1 MNNQNKNFDDDI
13 SVVGGV
19 DVTSDLYIS
28 PDDAQVPTDDLGQQL
43 YWLQKMNP
51 GVIKF
56 RQADITKMD
65 DATKQAMINS
75 MQYALGNQQL
85 KDLIS

>member
-1 MNNQNKNFDDDI
+1 MNNQNQNFDDDI
-13 SVVGGV
+13 TVVGGV
-19 DVTSDLYIS
+19 DVPSDLYIS
-28 PDDAQVPTDDLGQQL
+28 PDDAQVPNDDLGQQL
-43 YWLQKMNP
+43 FWLQKMNP